1 MSVSPY
7 TVGRC
12 TSSVPFSSFLTFVSL
27 GLVFIGAG
35 CSGGLGTKNDPSIAG
50 ELFGRLGLAR
60 LLYSVRDQPNPV
72 DERFGR
78 FCDCCCFLL
87 GMVLPGGLGRI
98 NVDGVGSILVAR
110 RGDRRDGLAIAGGF
124 VWGGLGRRD
133 GLVIAGGFVWGGLG
147 RRGGLVIAGGFV
159 WGGLGRRGGLVV
171 IVVGFF
177 WEDVL
182 DLSTVGGVGDD
193 VLVIGGKC
201 HGHLS
206 SGLFVIGIESYH
218 LFLLVV
224 GFVGDNPL
232 LSTPRYDFEPMR
244 GRVTILFATFVL
256 LFTFCLGERGGNLLC
271 CISFV

>member
-124 VWGGLGRRD
+124 VWGGLGRR
-133 GLVIAGGFVWGGLG
+133 
-147 RRGGLVIAGGFV
+147 
-159 WGGLGRRGGLVV
+159 GGLVV